1 MDTAPSG
8 MKSTVQP
15 NTSHWGRSISSC
27 VCMCVCVC
35 LCLSLCT
42 CVCMYGTVVCVC
54 VGGGGGAG
62 EGLRNDFMQFCFVNF
77 RQNVF
82 FLLMIHTFSFRLANL
97 FIAFYVSL
105 RERCFLT
112 LATIPVLLGQ
122 CLV

>member
-8 MKSTVQP
+8 IKSTVQP
-15 NTSHWGRSISSC
+15 NISHWGWSISSCVC

-35 LCLSLCT
+35 LCMF
-42 CVCMYGTVVCVC
+42 VWHGGVCVC
-54 VGGGGGAG
+54 GGGGGA
-62 EGLRNDFMQFCFVNF
+62 GLRNDFMQFCFVNF

-82 FLLMIHTFSFRLANL
+82 FLLTIHTFSFRLANL
-97 FIAFYVSL
+97 FIAFHVSL